1 MPKQIFPA
9 LYVKMDIRFLA
20 YGDWSLCK
28 ELSKGLQ
35 TWGEPSKWIH
45 RFRTSQSVRVKSIIH
60 LCGIY

>member
-1 MPKQIFPA
+1 
-9 LYVKMDIRFLA
+9 MDIRFLA

-28 ELSKGLQ
+28 EVSKGLQ

-45 RFRTSQSVRVKSIIH
+45 RFRTSQSVRVKNIIH